1 MPRFDDAPWKYRRR
15 STRNGRRERRHND
28 EEPRMSWGIIAS
40 SVTGGAIAAAV
51 GALIGATAA
60 RYHRDQQWLR
70 DRRADGCAA
79 LLAEHT
85 RIELELRTA
94 HAHQR
99 RPAVD
104 WTSWHTSV
112 TALTLTAPQEV
123 TDAAVDLTET
133 MATVERQ
140 VRADHGHN
148 ESWPPLRDMLMAA
161 QMNFINAAR
170 LSLDRSQPPLRHYA
184 GAHRQTARGPAARW
198 TYGTGITGRRPTPT
212 TSRAPVTVNEAVTA
226 SAANA

>member
-1 MPRFDDAPWKYRRR
+1 
-15 STRNGRRERRHND
+15 
-28 EEPRMSWGIIAS
+28 MSWGIIAS

-99 RPAVD
+99 RPA
-104 WTSWHTSV
+104 
-112 TALTLTAPQEV
+112 
-123 TDAAVDLTET
+123 
-133 MATVERQ
+133 
-140 VRADHGHN
+140 
-148 ESWPPLRDMLMAA
+148 
-161 QMNFINAAR
+161 
-170 LSLDRSQPPLRHYA
+170 
-184 GAHRQTARGPAARW
+184 AHRLRRGSEPGSGGGGRVRRGDRLGPASAGKFRAGRSAGSTGAARW
-198 TYGTGITGRRPTPT
+198 PARCGGCGFRLF
-212 TSRAPVTVNEAVTA
+212 SH
-226 SAANA
+226 